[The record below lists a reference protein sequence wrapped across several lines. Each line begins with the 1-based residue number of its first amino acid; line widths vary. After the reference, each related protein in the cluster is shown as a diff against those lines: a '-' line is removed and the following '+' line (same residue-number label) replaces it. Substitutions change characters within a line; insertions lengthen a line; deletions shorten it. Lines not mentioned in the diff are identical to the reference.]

1 MASISKPLANA
12 FLEGEAPCKQVESG
26 GAFLWESSSRRG
38 DVRLGTW
45 STPASVTEGHQA
57 HNPSQ
62 CFDRM
67 PLALLREDTGSLSA
81 FNTDEE
87 ELDNI

>member
-1 MASISKPLANA
+1 MASISKALANA
-12 FLEGEAPCKQVESG
+12 FLEGGVLCKQVESG
-26 GAFLWESSSRRG
+26 EVFLWESSSHCG
-38 DVRLGTW
+38 DVKLSSQ
-45 STPASVTEGHQA
+45 STRASVTEGHQA
-57 HNPSQ
+57 HNPSR
-62 CFDRM
+62 CFDRI